1 MSNSVTPWTAA
12 LQTSLSFTVSQ
23 SLLKFISTELVI
35 LFNHLILC
43 CPLFLL
49 PSVFPRIRVF
59 CNELSPFIRW
69 PNYCSFTISP
79 FNEYSGL
86 ISDGKESACS
96 AEDLGLIPG
105 SGRSSGEGKDY
116 PLQYSCLENFM
127 DRRTLRAAVPG
138 VTESDTTEQ
147 LINTHTK
154 GENQMKR
161 TGKRSQQKFQFIV
174 QCD

>member
-59 CNELSPFIRW
+59 CNELALCIKW
-69 PNYCSFTISP
+69 PKYQSVSISLS
-79 FNEYSGL
+79 NKYSGL
-86 ISDGKESACS
+86 IFFRIDWF
-96 AEDLGLIPG
+96 DLLAVQGTLNSLLQHHTSKAVILQRTVYSPTLT
-105 SGRSSGEGKDY
+105 SIHDY
-116 PLQYSCLENFM
+116 WKNNSF
-127 DRRTLRAAVPG
+127 D
-138 VTESDTTEQ
+138 
-147 LINTHTK
+147 
-154 GENQMKR
+154 
-161 TGKRSQQKFQFIV
+161 
-174 QCD
+174 

>member
-127 DRRTLRAAVPG
+127 DRGVWWATVHAVSKSQ
-138 VTESDTTEQ
+138 TQ
-147 LINTHTK
+147 LNDYASK
-154 GENQMKR
+154 AFKL
-161 TGKRSQQKFQFIV
+161 
-174 QCD
+174 